1 MGFLNN
7 SSYVIDAILTKKAR
21 EHLRTALL
29 GQNQNDEHVI
39 VKFALSDDGI
49 DYGLWEDYPDANSNI
64 AQGDV
69 IANQPLTEPPFS
81 DNETMKYFIYKMEG
95 SSD

>member
-1 MGFLNN
+1 MGFLNK
-7 SSYVIDAILTKKAR
+7 STYVVDAILTKKAR

-39 VKFALSDDGI
+39 VKFALSDDEV
-49 DYGLWEDYPDANSNI
+49 DYELWEDNPDSSGNI

-69 IANQPLTEPPFS
+69 ISNQPLTEPTF
-81 DNETMKYFIYKMEG
+81 NGGEMMKYLLYKNKEM
-95 SSD
+95 

>member
-1 MGFLNN
+1 MGFLNK
-7 SSYVIDAILTKKAR
+7 STYVVDAILTKKAR

-39 VKFALSDDGI
+39 VKFALSDDEV
-49 DYGLWEDYPDANSNI
+49 DYGLWEDTPDSSGNI

-69 IANQPLTEPPFS
+69 ISNQPLTEPTFNS
-81 DNETMKYFIYKMEG
+81 GEMMKYLLYKNKET
-95 SSD
+95 

>member
-1 MGFLNN
+1 MGFLNK
-7 SSYVIDAILTKKAR
+7 SSYVVDAILTKKAR

-39 VKFALSDDGI
+39 VKFALSDDEV
-49 DYGLWEDYPDANSNI
+49 DYGLWEDNPDSDGNI

-69 IANQPLTEPPFS
+69 ISNQPLTEPTFNS
-81 DNETMKYFIYKMEG
+81 GEMMKYLLYKNKET
-95 SSD
+95 

>member
-1 MGFLNN
+1 MGFLNK
-7 SSYVIDAILTKKAR
+7 STYVIDAILTKKAR

-39 VKFALSDDGI
+39 VKFALSDDEI
-49 DYGLWEDYPDANSNI
+49 DYELWEDNPDSSGNI

-69 IANQPLTEPPFS
+69 ISNQPLTEPTFNNS
-81 DNETMKYFIYKMEG
+81 EMMKYLLYKNKEM
-95 SSD
+95 